1 LIWVDKVWVDKWVQP
16 IVRQDTLM
24 KTIHLLSDSKAEL
37 ILEFFF
43 PLGSDALTKPLIVTG
58 SCFFV
63 KKYNGISLVCQE
75 KKGYMPRKCIDE
87 KDSLCYIVIH
97 YEYTNHKNTR

>member
-1 LIWVDKVWVDKWVQP
+1 MIWVDKWIQP
-16 IVRQDTLM
+16 IVCQDTLM
-24 KTIHLLSDSKAEL
+24 KTLHLLSDSKAEL

-43 PLGSDALTKPLIVTG
+43 PLGSDALAKPLIVTG

-63 KKYNGISLVCQE
+63 EKYNGISLVCQE

-87 KDSLCYIVIH
+87 KNPLCYIVTR

>member
-1 LIWVDKVWVDKWVQP
+1 
-16 IVRQDTLM
+16 M
-24 KTIHLLSDSKAEL
+24 KTLHLLSDSKAEL

-43 PLGSDALTKPLIVTG
+43 PLGSDALAKPLIVTG
-58 SCFFV
+58 SYFFV
-63 KKYNGISLVCQE
+63 EKYNGISLVCQE

-87 KDSLCYIVIH
+87 KNPLCYIVTR